1 MKAKEVLGIG
11 LMVGGVIL
19 GLYVGI
25 WVCFVGGM
33 VDVIEQV
40 RAENLE
46 AISLAWGIARVFL
59 AGFFGGLSAI
69 IPIAIGKN
77 LLD

>member
-46 AISLAWGIARVFL
+46 AISLAWGIAKVFL

-69 IPIAIGKN
+69 IPIAIGKS